1 MLSMRRVLFIVRSVR
16 LFKLYMHDFFFKQ
29 GPKSSRFQP
38 EKPWFFSFD
47 TTVCMSHITHRT
59 RCSVLLFMS
68 VNKKPHSGCI
78 PYLSYRKNRIL
89 RLFLIFWHSLILHYI
104 HFTQRYLS
112 AKKKETSCVIQYT
125 VVWNKNSH
133 QATSC
138 VKRTVLY
145 WFDCLCLFSLINTV
159 FKCSLSI
166 NTC

>member
-1 MLSMRRVLFIVRSVR
+1 MTFFLSKALSRQGFRQRN
-16 LFKLYMHDFFFKQ
+16 HDFLALTPQSVWVTSHTEQDVQCCFSESKQ
-29 GPKSSRFQP
+29 RTTFWLYSS
-38 EKPWFFSFD
+38 
-47 TTVCMSHITHRT
+47 I
-59 RCSVLLFMS
+59 SVVS
-68 VNKKPHSGCI
+68 RNH
-78 PYLSYRKNRIL
+78 LSYRKNRIL

-145 WFDCLCLFSLINTV
+145 WFDCLCLFSLINSV